1 MDNIP
6 ITGLDDLT
14 AHMDAL
20 IADPSTPLNAKLFDD
35 IELQLTD
42 FNTPPLLTTLLPRLV
57 QILHT
62 TPSDPT
68 TPASLTTKL
77 LRPLSFS
84 QIVSLAPPESLI
96 QALESPFPAANIL
109 AMTILHKAAA
119 SPSEVAQLADM
130 QKVVKALVRTW
141 LGSSEVGVGE
151 KGGRVMG
158 DLLDVDCEQEPPA
171 RPQRGRGRGAT
182 GHALDAGMPTWHDM
196 VLRKEKG
203 EGKLWKRVFA
213 DEEVYGLLL
222 DLLAG
227 RHEDTDV
234 TSTTA
239 GHDGHDGHDEDA
251 EERRK
256 QKARQLTLAQ
266 GRILRILPRLAA
278 LDLEKI
284 ARSDSL
290 AAPPPTPSY
299 YAIAAP
305 TNGTTNNG
313 HSTPQPNG
321 TSSNRPNQNGDD
333 ILIMNGISDS
343 EEPTPLS
350 FPLPA
355 PPKPGQGLLHFAA
368 LRMVDR
374 NDMLMHLSLIDFLEA
389 FVGLMR
395 VTPHSEY
402 KVAVVKE
409 ILREALLADGDDNN
423 NDKLL
428 RESLES
434 LPDRAVD
441 EEREGLRGWL
451 AEVMPVVVG
460 DMEERREVVMR

>member
-1 MDNIP
+1 MDNDIP

-20 IADPSTPLNAKLFDD
+20 ITDPSTPLEAKLFDD

-42 FNTPPLLTTLLPRLV
+42 SNTPPLLTTLLPRLV

-84 QIVSLAPPESLI
+84 QITSLAPPESLI

-119 SPSEVAQLADM
+119 APAEVAQLAAM
-130 QKVVKALVRTW
+130 QEVIQSFVRTW

-158 DLLDVDCEQEPPA
+158 DLLDVDCEFDPPA
-171 RPQRGRGRGAT
+171 RPQRQQQQQQQQ
-182 GHALDAGMPTWHDM
+182 HPLDAGMPTWHDM

-203 EGKLWKRVFA
+203 SGALWRRVFA
-213 DEEVYGLLL
+213 DQQVYTLIL

-227 RHEDTDV
+227 RHEDTDIS
-234 TSTTA
+234 STP
-239 GHDGHDGHDEDA
+239 DA
-251 EERRK
+251 EEK
-256 QKARQLTLAQ
+256 KKKGRQLTLAQ

-278 LDLEKI
+278 LDLNKV
-284 ARSDSL
+284 ARSEV
-290 AAPPPTPSY
+290 AAPMPAY
-299 YAIAAP
+299 YATAAAT
-305 TNGTTNNG
+305 TNGHNTPRPRPNGRTTTNYN
-313 HSTPQPNG
+313 S
-321 TSSNRPNQNGDD
+321 D
-333 ILIMNGISDS
+333 ILTNGVGVGV
-343 EEPTPLS
+343 EEEEEEEEAQM
-350 FPLPA
+350 PLPA
-355 PPKPGQGLLHFAA
+355 PPRQGQGLLHFAA

-374 NDMLMHLSLIDFLEA
+374 NDVLMHLSLIDFFEA

-395 VTPHSEY
+395 VTTPHSED
-402 KVAVVKE
+402 KVNVVKE
-409 ILREALLADGDDNN
+409 IVREAVADDA
-423 NDKLL
+423 LL

-434 LPDRAVD
+434 LPDRTVD
-441 EEREGLRGWL
+441 EEREELRGWVS
-451 AEVMPVVVG
+451 EVLPTRG
-460 DMEERREVVMR
+460 DVDVVMR

>member
-1 MDNIP
+1 MDNDIP

-42 FNTPPLLTTLLPRLV
+42 FNTPPLLPSLLPRLV

-84 QIVSLAPPESLI
+84 QITSLAPPESLI

-109 AMTILHKAAA
+109 GMTILHKAAA
-119 SPSEVAQLADM
+119 APSEVAQLAETRE
-130 QKVVKALVRTW
+130 VVKAFVRTW

-151 KGGRVMG
+151 KGGKVMG
-158 DLLDVDCEQEPPA
+158 DLLDVDCELEPPA
-171 RPQRGRGRGAT
+171 RPQRRAGA
-182 GHALDAGMPTWHDM
+182 GQHHALDAGMPTWHDM

-203 EGKLWKRVFA
+203 SGALWKRIFA
-213 DEEVYGLLL
+213 DEEVYGLVL

-234 TSTTA
+234 TSADA
-239 GHDGHDGHDEDA
+239 GDEK
-251 EERRK
+251 EGRK

-278 LDLEKI
+278 LDLEKVV
-284 ARSDSL
+284 RSEVR
-290 AAPPPTPSY
+290 APEPGY
-299 YAIAAP
+299 YATATAAA
-305 TNGTTNNG
+305 TNGTSTNG
-313 HSTPQPNG
+313 HGTPGPRPNG
-321 TSSNRPNQNGDD
+321 TTSSRPNHNGD
-333 ILIMNGISDS
+333 ILMNGV
-343 EEPTPLS
+343 EEEEEEQAQM
-350 FPLPA
+350 PLPA
-355 PPKPGQGLLHFAA
+355 PPKTGQGLLHFAA

-374 NDMLMHLSLIDFLEA
+374 NDILMHLSLIDFFEA

-402 KVAVVKE
+402 KVETVKE
-409 ILREALLADGDDNN
+409 ILREALAD
-423 NDKLL
+423 DKLS
-428 RESLES
+428 RENLES
-434 LPDRAVD
+434 LPDRTVD
-441 EEREGLRGWL
+441 EEKEELRGWL
-451 AEVMPVVVG
+451 REVLPG
-460 DMEERREVVMR
+460 EEVDVVMR